1 MLLILGW
8 SDWRAAW
15 LLSITCSDFV
25 AQNASY
31 LTGCLPDLP
40 MSLLFD
46 LYEMLM
52 LNYIFFNEGALFPS
66 SIVFSGRNCR
76 GCTHATQQNLLWAA
90 TAVKCQ
96 AGIQC
101 VLIRVTW
108 PGSMGS
114 LSSLPK
120 FLLRKTDPP
129 TSPII
134 VNHSCGWWLRM
145 TTLKVRPSICFYY
158 ILLRCRFS
166 PLCSLWSRCRFPLG
180 HRHGNGVTYSGGLS
194 KVQQHLRLHGNIQE
208 NVCWWEKNAEFNMT
222 EYIRAIPNL
231 EKRFW
236 RFC

>member
-40 MSLLFD
+40 ISLFFD
-46 LYEMLM
+46 MYDVNVELY
-52 LNYIFFNEGALFPS
+52 IFFFNEGALFPS

-76 GCTHATQQNLLWAA
+76 GCTHATQHKSLWAA
-90 TAVKCQ
+90 MAVKCQ

-114 LSSLPK
+114 LSSLPRL
-120 FLLRKTDPP
+120 LLRKTDPP
-129 TSPII
+129 LLPSLSITR
-134 VNHSCGWWLRM
+134 VVGGYAW
-145 TTLKVRPSICFYY
+145 RP
-158 ILLRCRFS
+158 
-166 PLCSLWSRCRFPLG
+166 
-180 HRHGNGVTYSGGLS
+180 
-194 KVQQHLRLHGNIQE
+194 
-208 NVCWWEKNAEFNMT
+208 
-222 EYIRAIPNL
+222 
-231 EKRFW
+231 
-236 RFC
+236 